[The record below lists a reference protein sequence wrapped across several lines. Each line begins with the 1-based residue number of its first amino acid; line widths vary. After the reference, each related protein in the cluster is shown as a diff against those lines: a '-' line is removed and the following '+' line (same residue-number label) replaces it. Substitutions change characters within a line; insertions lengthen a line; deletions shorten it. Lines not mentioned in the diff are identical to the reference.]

1 MNECHS
7 TYTTGYSLHRPITA
21 ALTAMWYTTFRSG
34 RLDSAPSPIQ
44 HPSDAWE
51 SLSLHLSLRLII
63 SAVRIYLGQPDVVM
77 QGMRQP
83 GWGQTVVVR
92 LELQKL
98 SWYLFVNCSD
108 IQEGWAESCFHS
120 YMPLCNEVV
129 VHCQNP
135 LIHTEEPDHCCPSEG
150 SQTGDCLTIKM
161 HRMTSDEGTEGFIP
175 ISFLPLSFHW
185 TYQCFSFISE

>member
-1 MNECHS
+1 MSFNIYDWLQFAQAHYCCINSYVIHHLQEWEVRFCPLTHPA
-7 TYTTGYSLHRPITA
+7 SLWCVGESVSSPKFKADHFCCQDILGA
-21 ALTAMWYTTFRSG
+21 AWRCRARYE
-34 RLDSAPSPIQ
+34 A
-44 HPSDAWE
+44 AW
-51 SLSLHLSLRLII
+51 L
-63 SAVRIYLGQPDVVM
+63 
-77 QGMRQP
+77 
-83 GWGQTVVVR
+83 GQTVVVR